1 MEKRMTSISETPTD
15 GTLASNNGWL
25 QMDLKW
31 LVSESNLGSKYLTFG
46 RTLFAHGGASRHA
59 LHIHKNAEEIIMV
72 LRGHGDSIVGED
84 TLPMGPGDVC
94 YIPPGVPH
102 SFVNRSATEDCEI
115 IFVYGG
121 APSLEK
127 AGYEVVS

>member
-1 MEKRMTSISETPTD
+1 MAKKLTSISETPTD
-15 GTLASNNGWL
+15 ESLAPSNGWI

-31 LVSESNLGSKYLTFG
+31 LVSENNLGSKYTTFG
-46 RTLFAHGGASRHA
+46 RTLFAPGASSQHA
-59 LHIHKNAEEIIMV
+59 LHKHRNAEEIILV
-72 LRGHGDSIVGED
+72 LKGHGDSVVGEE

-102 SFVNRSATEDCEI
+102 GFKNLSANEPCEI
-115 IFVYGG
+115 VFIYGG

-127 AGYEVVS
+127 AGYELSS

>member
-1 MEKRMTSISETPTD
+1 MAKRLTTISETPSDKSLTP
-15 GTLASNNGWL
+15 NKGWM

-31 LVSESNLGSKYLTFG
+31 LVSDKNLGSKYLTFG
-46 RTLFAHGGASRHA
+46 RTVFASGLSSQHA
-59 LHIHKNAEEIIMV
+59 LHKHKNAEEIIMV
-72 LRGHGDSIVGED
+72 LKGNGYSIVGEE

-94 YIPPGVPH
+94 YIPQGVPH
-102 SFVNRSATEDCEI
+102 SFRNASANEACEI

-127 AGYEVVS
+127 AGYEVLS

>member
-1 MEKRMTSISETPTD
+1 MVKKLTSISETPTD
-15 GTLASNNGWL
+15 ESLVPSNGWM

-31 LVSESNLGSKYLTFG
+31 LVDENNLGSKYTTFG
-46 RTLFAHGGASRHA
+46 RTLFAPGVSSQHA
-59 LHIHKNAEEIIMV
+59 LHKHKNAEEIILV
-72 LRGHGDSIVGED
+72 LKGHGDSVVGED

-102 SFVNRSATEDCEI
+102 GFKNLSANEPCEI

-127 AGYEVVS
+127 AGYEVL

>member
-1 MEKRMTSISETPTD
+1 MVKRITSISETPSDKSLTP
-15 GTLASNNGWL
+15 SKGWV

-31 LVSESNLGSKYLTFG
+31 LVNDSHLGSKQTTVG
-46 RTLFAHGGASRHA
+46 RTVFAAGGSSKHA
-59 LHIHKNAEEIIMV
+59 LHRHKNAEEILIV
-72 LRGHGDSIVGED
+72 LKGHGLSIIDED

-102 SFVNRSATEDCEI
+102 SFGNVSENEPCEI
-115 IFVYGG
+115 IFIYGG

-127 AGYEVVS
+127 AGYEPLS

>member
-1 MEKRMTSISETPTD
+1 MAKRLTSISETPTD
-15 GTLASNNGWL
+15 ESLASNNGWL

-31 LVSESNLGSKYLTFG
+31 LVSESNLGSEYLTFG
-46 RTLFAHGGASRHA
+46 RTLFAHGGSSRHA
-59 LHIHKNAEEIIMV
+59 LHRHKNAEEIIMV
-72 LRGHGDSIVGED
+72 LRGHGDSIIGED

-94 YIPPGVPH
+94 YIPLGVPH
-102 SFVNRSATEDCEI
+102 SFVNRSSTEDCEI

-127 AGYEVVS
+127 AGYEVLS